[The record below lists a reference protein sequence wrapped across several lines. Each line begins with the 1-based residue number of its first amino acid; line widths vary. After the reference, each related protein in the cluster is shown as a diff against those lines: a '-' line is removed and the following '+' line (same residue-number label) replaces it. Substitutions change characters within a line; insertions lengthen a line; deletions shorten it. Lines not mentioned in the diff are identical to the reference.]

1 MKKFTIISIALMH
14 ITMLSAHNNGFP
26 RETENVNGLQT
37 TEAVVVIDVSRYQGE
52 IDFEQVALSHVKHVI
67 IKATEGSTL
76 TDPKFYQ
83 NIAGARDAGIKVGAY
98 HFFSCKS
105 SAQAQATHF
114 LNTIQQVELNL
125 IPVID
130 VEVCNNYTPS
140 QLVDSLYIMIH
151 RVEEVYGLKPMLYTS
166 ESFYRHYLHNHFEG
180 CPLWLAKYN
189 RQAPIDLGAEY
200 LLWQFTDRGE
210 VPGIEENTVDM
221 SLFVNNHQPSE
232 IELTNF
238 NKKHS
243 SKNKK
248 KKQKIE

>member
-1 MKKFTIISIALMH
+1 MKKFTILSIVLIH
-14 ITMLSAHNNGFP
+14 ITMLSAHNGFP
-26 RETENVNGLQT
+26 RETENANGLLE
-37 TEAVVVIDVSRYQGE
+37 TEMGVVIDVSRYQGE

-76 TDPKFYQ
+76 TDPNFYQ

-130 VEVCNNYTPS
+130 VEICDKYTPS
-140 QLVDSLYIMIH
+140 QLIDSLYVMIH
-151 RVEEVYGLKPMLYTS
+151 RIEDVFQQKPMIYTC
-166 ESFYRHYLHNHFEG
+166 ESFYRHYLQNHLEG
-180 CPLWLAKYN
+180 YPLWVARYN
-189 RQAPIDLGAEY
+189 KPIDLRAEY
-200 LLWQFTDRGE
+200 VLWQYTDRGE
-210 VPGIEENTVDM
+210 VAGISHNVDI
-221 SLFVNNHQPSE
+221 SRFVDDHHPSE
-232 IELTNF
+232 IELQSSY

-248 KKQKIE
+248 KKQN